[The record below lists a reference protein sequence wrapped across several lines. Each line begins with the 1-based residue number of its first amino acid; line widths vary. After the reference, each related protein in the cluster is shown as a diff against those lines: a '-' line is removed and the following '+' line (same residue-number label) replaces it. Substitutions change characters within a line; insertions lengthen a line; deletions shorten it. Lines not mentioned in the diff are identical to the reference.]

1 MLEEENCQ
9 LWILYLAKISFKKEA
24 EIKTESE
31 NSDEGKTKR
40 IFTYSK
46 RMAKVGALSRKEIIF
61 KTLGTTGR
69 KKEQWK
75 K

>member
-1 MLEEENCQ
+1 M
-9 LWILYLAKISFKKEA
+9 K
-24 EIKTESE
+24 
-31 NSDEGKTKR
+31 GKLR
-40 IFTYSK
+40 GVFTYSK

-61 KTLGTTGR
+61 KNLGTTGR